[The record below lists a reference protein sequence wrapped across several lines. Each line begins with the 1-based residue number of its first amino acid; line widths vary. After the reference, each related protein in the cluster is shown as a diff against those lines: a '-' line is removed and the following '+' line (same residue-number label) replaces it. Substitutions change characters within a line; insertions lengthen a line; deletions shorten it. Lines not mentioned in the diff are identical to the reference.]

1 MKKSVLS
8 FILTV
13 ALVAAVPMG
22 ASAETISGSE
32 NWEVSFNGKGM
43 ESNFDNTDLDDVIYE
58 MQPGDT
64 AEMQIHLTNKHKK
77 ESDWYMSNEIVQ
89 SMEDSTAASGGAYAY
104 LLTYTGGDGKETVI
118 FDSDSVGGDDVKEG
132 EGLHKVS
139 ESLGETFYLGRLTSG
154 ASGVVGLKVTLDGET
169 FGNEY
174 QTQLAKM
181 DMQFAAEEAPEDQIV
196 TTEVTKQPGDGAVII
211 KTGDDSNVMLY
222 VSLAAL
228 AVGLILIILAVKKRQ
243 KEDRKNENKK

>member
-1 MKKSVLS
+1 MKKSILS
-8 FILTV
+8 LILTV

-22 ASAETISGSE
+22 VSAETISG
-32 NWEVSFNGKGM
+32 NDAWEVSFNGKGL
-43 ESNFDNTDLDDVIYE
+43 ESNFKNTDLDDVIYE

-64 AEMQIHLTNKHKK
+64 AAMQIQLTNNHKK
-77 ESDWYMSNEIVQ
+77 DADWYMSNEIVQ
-89 SMEDSTAASGGAYAY
+89 SMEDSTAASGGAYGY
-104 LLTYTGGDGKETVI
+104 LLTYTDAQGKETVI
-118 FDSDSVGGDDVKEG
+118 FDSESVGGDDVEEG

-181 DMQFAAEEAPEDQIV
+181 DMQFAVEEAPEDQIV
-196 TTEVTKQPGDGAVII
+196 TTEVKKQPGDGAVII

-228 AVGLILIILAVKKRQ
+228 AVGLILIILAFKRRQ
-243 KEDRKNENKK
+243 KEDRKYEKKK